1 MRQSKTY
8 HTQYRLTDNSFRF
21 WFTFV
26 EPNQGEIEFGGG
38 ERVVGTIM
46 ERLPDYMGPAFEA
59 MGRDWLRLAAA
70 AGALPVRVVTVGNWW
85 NPNHELDVVG
95 LDERGRAVVTGEAKW
110 HNRTT
115 GPSVGTTLS
124 ATSRTWLPSATA
136 CIPSCSTSSYLKVA
150 SPRGWWSGPP
160 ATAPACSRRPTC
172 WLPLHLRHPL

>member
-8 HTQYRLTDNSFRF
+8 HTQYRLTDNFFRF
-21 WFTFV
+21 WFTFI

-110 HNRTT
+110 HNRPF
-115 GPSVGTTLS
+115 GWDDLE
-124 ATSRTWLPSATA
+124 R
-136 CIPSCSTSSYLKVA
+136 YLAHVA
-150 SPRGWWSGPP
+150 ALGDRVHPELLHVLLAKSGFSPRVVEWATGNRARLLTP
-160 ATAPACSRRPTC
+160 ADMLAPFTPVSSAMNG
-172 WLPLHLRHPL
+172 